1 MTAGSA
7 MPNSTIAAMP
17 VMTVKTQRALSLTE
31 L

>member
-17 VMTVKTQRALSLTE
+17 VMMVNTRRVFSLAAL
-31 L
+31 